1 LRIAD
6 DSFRHRRKLAI
17 SAQAGGGDQAT
28 AGKSR
33 VEKINMSSVNPS
45 GAIDVVPIE
54 DTSLLAF
61 YRDMDPPERR
71 TFWACAA
78 GWALDGMDFLIYPL
92 VIGTIIALW
101 KVDPGT
107 AGLAG
112 TVTLLASA
120 VGGWLGGYLAD
131 RIGRVKTLQITILWY
146 SGFSLL
152 CAFVQNFDQL
162 LIARALLGLGFGGEW
177 AAGAVLMGEA
187 IRPQFRGR
195 AVGSVQS
202 GWAVGWGLA
211 VLSQAILYSLL
222 PAETAWRWMFAV
234 GALPAVLVFFLR
246 RYVEEPRIAAATRA
260 AQLAGGNRPA
270 LWEIFSGPI
279 LKTTILASVM
289 ATGCQGGYYAV
300 TFWVPR
306 FLTAERKLSIVSS
319 TGYLTSLIIG
329 SFIGYL
335 VGAWLADRIGRRN
348 LFLIFSLGAI
358 VLVLLYTQLPLTNG
372 LLWLLGFPLGFF
384 ASGYFSGVGAF
395 LTELYPTRLR
405 GSGQG
410 FCYNFGRGIG
420 ALFPFLVGALSTET
434 SLANAIAIFAVAAYA
449 VFFLAAFALP
459 ETRGRVLHA
468 DA

>member
-1 LRIAD
+1 MSTAEPTRAIEIA
-6 DSFRHRRKLAI
+6 
-17 SAQAGGGDQAT
+17 
-28 AGKSR
+28 
-33 VEKINMSSVNPS
+33 
-45 GAIDVVPIE
+45 PIE

-61 YRDMDPPERR
+61 YRDMNLPERR
-71 TFWACAA
+71 TFWACAS
-78 GWALDGMDFLIYPL
+78 GWALDGMDFMIYPL

-101 KVDPGT
+101 KVDAGT

-112 TVTLLASA
+112 TVTLLSSA
-120 VGGWLGGYLAD
+120 VGGWLGGYLSD
-131 RIGRVKTLQITILWY
+131 HIGRVKTLQITILWF
-146 SGFSLL
+146 SFFSLV

-187 IRPQFRGR
+187 IRAQYRGR
-195 AVGSVQS
+195 AVGSVQA

-211 VLSQAILYSLL
+211 VLAQAILFSLL
-222 PAETAWRWMFAV
+222 PAETAWRGMFV
-234 GALPAVLVFFLR
+234 IGALPALLVFYLR
-246 RYVEEPRIAAATRA
+246 RYVTEPEVAAAARA
-260 AQLAGGNRPA
+260 RQLADGTRPA

-279 LKTTILASVM
+279 LKTTLLASLM
-289 ATGCQGGYYAV
+289 ATGCQGGYYAI

-306 FLTAERKLSIVSS
+306 FLTAERKLSIVGS
-319 TGYLTSLIIG
+319 TGYLAALIIG

-335 VGAWLADRIGRRN
+335 TGAWLADRIGRRN

-358 VLVLLYTQLPLTNG
+358 AVVLVYTQVQLSNE
-372 LLWLLGFPLGFF
+372 LLWVLGFPLGFF
-384 ASGYFSGVGAF
+384 ASGYFSGIGAF

-420 ALFPFLVGALSTET
+420 ALFPFLVGALSTST
-434 SLANAIAIFAVAAYA
+434 SLANAIAIFAVAAYT

-459 ETRGRVLHA
+459 ETRGKVLHA

>member
-1 LRIAD
+1 MSTADQRIE
-6 DSFRHRRKLAI
+6 
-17 SAQAGGGDQAT
+17 T
-28 AGKSR
+28 A
-33 VEKINMSSVNPS
+33 E
-45 GAIDVVPIE
+45 IE
-54 DTSLLAF
+54 DSSLFAF
-61 YRDMDPPERR
+61 YRDMNGPERH

-78 GWALDGMDFLIYPL
+78 GWALDGMDFQIYPL

-101 KVDPGT
+101 KVDAGS

-112 TVTLLASA
+112 TVTLLSSA
-120 VGGWLGGYLAD
+120 IGGWLAGYIAD
-131 RIGRVKTLQITILWY
+131 RIGRVRTLQFTILWF
-146 SGFSLL
+146 SFFSLL
-152 CAFVQNFDQL
+152 CAVVQSFDQL

-187 IRPQFRGR
+187 IRPQYRGR

-211 VLSQAILYSLL
+211 VLSQAILFSLL
-222 PAETAWRWMFAV
+222 PAETAWRWMFV
-234 GALPAVLVFFLR
+234 IGALPALLVFYLR
-246 RYVEEPRIAAATRA
+246 QYVNEPEIAAATRVKQQA
-260 AQLAGGNRPA
+260 AGDQPP
-270 LWEIFSGPI
+270 LWEIFSPSI
-279 LKTTILASVM
+279 LKTTILAALM
-289 ATGCQGGYYAV
+289 ATGCQGGYYAI

-306 FLTAERKLSIVSS
+306 FLTTERKLSIVSS
-319 TGYLTSLIIG
+319 TGYLSALIIG

-335 VGAWLADRIGRRN
+335 VGAWLADRIGRRK

-358 VLVLLYTQLPLTNG
+358 AVVLLYTQLTLPNEA
-372 LLWLLGFPLGFF
+372 LWVLGFPLGFF
-384 ASGYFSGVGAF
+384 ASGYFSGMGAF

-420 ALFPFLVGALSTET
+420 ALFPFLVGALSTTT

-468 DA
+468 DG

>member
-1 LRIAD
+1 MSTAEP
-6 DSFRHRRKLAI
+6 SKAI
-17 SAQAGGGDQAT
+17 EVA
-28 AGKSR
+28 
-33 VEKINMSSVNPS
+33 
-45 GAIDVVPIE
+45 PIE

-61 YRDMDPPERR
+61 YRDMTLPERR
-71 TFWACAA
+71 TFWACAS
-78 GWALDGMDFLIYPL
+78 GWALDGMDFMIYPL

-101 KVDPGT
+101 KVDAGT
-107 AGLAG
+107 AELAG
-112 TVTLLASA
+112 TVTLLSSA
-120 VGGWLGGYLAD
+120 IGGWLGGYLSD
-131 RIGRVKTLQITILWY
+131 HIGRVKTLQFTILWF
-146 SGFSLL
+146 SFFSLV

-187 IRPQFRGR
+187 IRPQYRGR

-211 VLSQAILYSLL
+211 VLAQAILFSYL
-222 PAETAWRWMFAV
+222 PAEIAWRWMFV
-234 GALPAVLVFFLR
+234 IGALPALLVFYLR
-246 RYVEEPRIAAATRA
+246 RYVTEPEISAASRA
-260 AQLAGGNRPA
+260 KQAAEGTRPA

-279 LKTTILASVM
+279 LKTTILASLM

-306 FLTAERKLSIVSS
+306 FLTAERKLSIVNS
-319 TGYLTSLIIG
+319 TGYLAALIIG

-358 VLVLLYTQLPLTNG
+358 AVVLVYTQVQLTNEV
-372 LLWLLGFPLGFF
+372 LWLLGFPLGFF

-420 ALFPFLVGALSTET
+420 ALFPFLVGALSTT
-434 SLANAIAIFAVAAYA
+434 TTLANAIAVFAVAAYS

-459 ETRGRVLHA
+459 ETRGKVLHA
-468 DA
+468 DS

>member
-1 LRIAD
+1 MTASGIGVGFGYPPHQPANAGRT
-6 DSFRHRRKLAI
+6 DSRSEF
-17 SAQAGGGDQAT
+17 AGGTFIMSTVEPTRSIET
-28 AGKSR
+28 A
-33 VEKINMSSVNPS
+33 
-45 GAIDVVPIE
+45 AIE

-61 YRDMDPPERR
+61 YRDMNLPERR
-71 TFWACAA
+71 TFWACAT
-78 GWALDGMDFLIYPL
+78 GWTLDGMDFMIYPL
-92 VIGTIIALW
+92 VIGTIIKLW
-101 KVDPGT
+101 GVDAGT

-112 TVTLLASA
+112 TVTLLSSA

-131 RIGRVKTLQITILWY
+131 RLGRVRTLQFTIIWF
-146 SGFSLL
+146 SFFSLV

-187 IRPQFRGR
+187 IRPQYRGR
-195 AVGSVQS
+195 AGGSVQS

-211 VLSQAILYSLL
+211 ALAQAILFSYF
-222 PAETAWRWMFAV
+222 PAEIAWRWMFAI
-234 GALPAVLVFFLR
+234 GALPALMVFYLR
-246 RYVEEPRIAAATRA
+246 RYVTEPEIAAATRIKQTA
-260 AQLAGGNRPA
+260 EGDHPA
-270 LWEIFSGPI
+270 LWEIFNGPI
-279 LKTTILASVM
+279 LKTTILASLM

-306 FLTAERKLSIVSS
+306 FLTTERKLSIVSS
-319 TGYLTSLIIG
+319 TGYLSALITG

-348 LFLIFSLGAI
+348 LFLTFSLGAI
-358 VLVLLYTQLPLTNG
+358 AVVLLYTQLPLTNEI
-372 LLWLLGFPLGFF
+372 LWVLGFPLGFF

-405 GSGQG
+405 GSGHG
-410 FCYNFGRGIG
+410 FCYHFARGIG
-420 ALFPFLVGALSTET
+420 ALFPFLVGWLSTST
-434 SLANAIAIFAVAAYA
+434 TLANAIAIFAVAAYS

-468 DA
+468 DG

>member
-1 LRIAD
+1 MTA
-6 DSFRHRRKLAI
+6 
-17 SAQAGGGDQAT
+17 AQLEQIET
-28 AGKSR
+28 A
-33 VEKINMSSVNPS
+33 E
-45 GAIDVVPIE
+45 IE

-61 YRDMDPPERR
+61 YRDMNTAERR
-71 TFWACAA
+71 TFWACGA
-78 GWALDGMDFLIYPL
+78 GWALDGMDFMIYPL
-92 VIGTIIALW
+92 VIGSIIALW
-101 KVDPGT
+101 KVGAGE

-112 TVTLLASA
+112 TVTLLSSA
-120 VGGWLGGYLAD
+120 IGGWLGGYVAD
-131 RIGRVKTLQITILWY
+131 RIGRVRTLQFTILWF
-146 SGFSLL
+146 SFFSLV
-152 CAFVQNFDQL
+152 CAVAQSFDQL

-187 IRPQFRGR
+187 IRPQYRGR

-211 VLSQAILYSLL
+211 VLSQAILFSLL
-222 PAETAWRWMFAV
+222 PGGVAWRWMFAV
-234 GALPAVLVFFLR
+234 GALPALLVFYLR
-246 RYVEEPRIAAATRA
+246 RYVTEPEIAADTRRK
-260 AQLAGGNRPA
+260 LMESGEHPP
-270 LWEIFSGPI
+270 LWEIFSAPI
-279 LKTTILASVM
+279 LKTTILASLM
-289 ATGCQGGYYAV
+289 ATGMQGGYYAV

-306 FLTAERKLSIVSS
+306 FLTTERHLSIVSS
-319 TGYLTSLIIG
+319 TGYLSALIIG

-358 VLVLLYTQLPLTNG
+358 AVVLLYTQLPLSNDV
-372 LLWLLGFPLGFF
+372 LWVLGFPLGFF
-384 ASGYFSGVGAF
+384 ASGYFSGMGAF

-420 ALFPFLVGALSTET
+420 ALFPYLVGALSTT
-434 SLANAIAIFAVAAYA
+434 TTLANAIAIFSAAAYG

-459 ETRGRVLHA
+459 ETRGRVLHS